1 MLPRSLVIAILIG
14 VLAGGIF
21 GAFFVNIKDFNH
33 LEFVEGPSLSIITPK
48 TDYELGEEIEIKII
62 NSGTE
67 ELTFSDAS
75 YGLKITGLDG
85 RVIYSPISAQVISKL
100 EPKQEMTFVWD
111 QIKND
116 GDPLQRGTYKITSS
130 AIDTLEK
137 TVKKSITI
145 NIYK

>member
-21 GAFFVNIKDFNH
+21 GAFFVNLKDFNH
-33 LEFVEGPSLSIITPK
+33 LEFVEGPSLSIIILK
-48 TDYELGEEIEIKII
+48 TDYKLGEEIEIKII
-62 NSGTE
+62 NSGTQ

-85 RVIYSPISAQVISKL
+85 RELYSPISAQVISKL

-111 QIKND
+111 QIKSD
-116 GDPLQRGTYKITSS
+116 CDPLQGGTYKITSR

>member
-21 GAFFVNIKDFNH
+21 GAFFVNLKDYNH
-33 LEFVEGPSLSIITPK
+33 LEFVEGPSLSIITLK

-85 RVIYSPISAQVISKL
+85 RELYSPIAAQVISKL

-111 QIKND
+111 QIKSD
-116 GDPLQRGTYKITSS
+116 GDPLQGGTYKITTR

>member
-21 GAFFVNIKDFNH
+21 GAFFVNLKDFNH
-33 LEFVEGPSLSIITPK
+33 LEFVEGPSLSIITLK
-48 TDYELGEEIEIKII
+48 TDYKLGEEIEIKII

-85 RVIYSPISAQVISKL
+85 RVLYSPISAQVISKL
-100 EPKQEMTFVWD
+100 EPKQEITFVWD
-111 QIKND
+111 QIKSD
-116 GDPLQRGTYKITSS
+116 GDPLQGGTYKITSR
-130 AIDTLEK
+130 AIDALEK

>member
-1 MLPRSLVIAILIG
+1 MLPRGLIVAILIG
-14 VLAGGIF
+14 VVAGGIF
-21 GAFFVNIKDFNH
+21 GAFFVNLQDFNH
-33 LEFVEGPSLSIITPK
+33 LEYVDGPSLSIITLK
-48 TDYELGEEIEIKII
+48 TDYEIGEDIEIRII
-62 NSGTE
+62 NSGTQV
-67 ELTFSDAS
+67 LTFSDAS

-85 RVIYSPISAQVISKL
+85 RELYSPISAQVISKL

-116 GDPLQRGTYKITSS
+116 GDPLQGGTYKITSR
-130 AIDTLEK
+130 ANDAQEK

>member
-1 MLPRSLVIAILIG
+1 MLPRGLIIAILIG

-21 GAFFVNIKDFNH
+21 GAFFVNLKDFNH
-33 LEFVEGPSLSIITPK
+33 LEFVEGPSLSIITLK
-48 TDYELGEEIEIKII
+48 TDYKLGEEIEIKII

-85 RVIYSPISAQVISKL
+85 RELYSPISAQVISKL

-111 QIKND
+111 QIKSD
-116 GDPLQRGTYKITSS
+116 GDPLQGGTYKITSR
-130 AIDTLEK
+130 AIDALEK

>member
-21 GAFFVNIKDFNH
+21 GAFFVNLKDYNH
-33 LEFVEGPSLSIITPK
+33 LEFVEGPSLSITTLK
-48 TDYELGEEIEIKII
+48 TDYKLGEEIEIKII

-85 RVIYSPISAQVISKL
+85 RVLYSPISAQVISKL

-111 QIKND
+111 QIKSD
-116 GDPLQRGTYKITSS
+116 GDPLHGGTYKITSR
-130 AIDTLEK
+130 AIDALEK

>member
-21 GAFFVNIKDFNH
+21 GAFFINLQDFNH
-33 LEFVEGPSLSIITPK
+33 LEFVDGPSLSIITLK
-48 TDYELGEEIEIKII
+48 TDYEIGEDIEIRII
-62 NSGTE
+62 NSGTQV
-67 ELTFSDAS
+67 LTFSDAS

-85 RVIYSPISAQVISKL
+85 RELYSPISAQVISKL
-100 EPKQEMTFVWD
+100 EPKQEITFVWD
-111 QIKND
+111 QIKSD
-116 GDPLQRGTYKITSS
+116 GEPLQGGTYKITSR
-130 AIDTLEK
+130 AIDALEK

>member
-1 MLPRSLVIAILIG
+1 MLPRSLVIAVLVGI
-14 VLAGGIF
+14 LAGGIF
-21 GAFFVNIKDFNH
+21 GAFFVNLQDFNH
-33 LEFVEGPSLSIITPK
+33 LEFVDGPSLSIITLK
-48 TDYELGEEIEIKII
+48 TDYEIGEDIEIRII
-62 NSGTE
+62 NSGTQV
-67 ELTFSDAS
+67 LTFSDAS

-85 RVIYSPISAQVISKL
+85 RELYSPISAQVISKL

-116 GDPLQRGTYKITSS
+116 GDPLQRGTYKITSR
-130 AIDTLEK
+130 ANDAQEK

>member
-21 GAFFVNIKDFNH
+21 GAFFVNLKDYNH
-33 LEFVEGPSLSIITPK
+33 LEFVEGPSLSIITLK
-48 TDYELGEEIEIKII
+48 TDYKLGEEIEIKII

-85 RVIYSPISAQVISKL
+85 RVLYSPIAAQVISKL

-111 QIKND
+111 QIKSD
-116 GDPLQRGTYKITSS
+116 SDPLHGGTYKITSR

>member
-21 GAFFVNIKDFNH
+21 GAFFVNLKDFNH
-33 LEFVEGPSLSIITPK
+33 LEFVEGPSLSIITLK

-85 RVIYSPISAQVISKL
+85 RELYSPIAAQVISKL

-111 QIKND
+111 QIKSD
-116 GDPLQRGTYKITSS
+116 GDPLQGGTYKITSR